1 MPVSWLVIIIIKKY
15 NIYSQNPPWQ
25 IIKYNDSGMPGE
37 IKGVVIDILNSL
49 SKKLNFTYTMHIIPV
64 TYFKGNESEIL
75 SYNVSILY
83 IQILPPIIKMNLNL
97 FLVQG
102 TDEEQLPTFNIPSEI
117 INVVGQDKVLFAAV
131 GATISEKYLRLINF
145 TIPIS
150 IQPYNFIVSRVSTIP
165 KESTR

>member
-1 MPVSWLVIIIIKKY
+1 
-15 NIYSQNPPWQ
+15 
-25 IIKYNDSGMPGE
+25 
-37 IKGVVIDILNSL
+37 
-49 SKKLNFTYTMHIIPV
+49 MHIIPV

-165 KESTR
+165 KESTRCVVVLFQRIVYLF